1 MENRT
6 EKVLLLNLNQALL
19 LQVAVD
25 KRRQEEEEMVA
36 QEDQIL
42 LRTTVGQMTSS
53 KKTVIRML
61 FFQFLFCHGHEYVV
75 VYQSTR
81 LHTP

>member
-25 KRRQEEEEMVA
+25 KRRQE
-36 QEDQIL
+36 EDQIL